1 MWNQRIFFSHTHK
14 GTKQHAYPWTKIPER
29 VTAWSHHL
37 EVKNTWVHIYSNK
50 QKSIYLLH
58 VCIHTHTH
66 FLYGFIYI
74 LKLLS
79 LWYVIKLSWTLRT
92 HQFFYTSSFVAF
104 IFFSACR
111 GSHVTPSSIL
121 YYFFFSPTPSQRLN
135 LEIIINLSLNAADKS
150 VEDKFGILLTYVCY
164 KNVIQVGSLGQW

>member
-1 MWNQRIFFSHTHK
+1 MWDQRTFFSHKHK

-29 VTAWSHHL
+29 VTAWQHHL
-37 EVKNTWVHIYSNK
+37 EVKNTWVHIHSNK

-58 VCIHTHTH
+58 MCISTHTH
-66 FLYGFIYI
+66 ILCGFIYI

-104 IFFSACR
+104 IFFTASE
-111 GSHVTPSSIL
+111 GSDVTPSSIL
-121 YYFFFSPTPSQRLN
+121 YYLFSPTPSQRPN
-135 LEIIINLSLNAADKS
+135 LEIMINLSLNAAEKS
-150 VEDKFGILLTYVCY
+150 VEDEFGIPCLIC
-164 KNVIQVGSLGQW
+164 VIKKWSG